1 MKVELIDARGGD
13 YITAQGQVL
22 RKLIKQRI
30 QDLETAY
37 RRLVDRMNNEIP
49 DKSDAVTLMI
59 ALSDNVALNE
69 RALFFKACVER
80 AAYFDREIR
89 ELNTLGQSFREDAV
103 YQITLK
109 DAIRYGL

>member
-1 MKVELIDARGGD
+1 MKVEIIDARGGD
-13 YITAQGQVL
+13 YITAQGKAL
-22 RKLIKQRI
+22 RSLIKERI
-30 QDLETAY
+30 HGLETSY
-37 RRLVDRMNNEIP
+37 KLLVDRMNNEIP
-49 DKSDAVTLMI
+49 TKQDAVTLMI

-89 ELNTLGQSFREDAV
+89 ELNTLGASFRDDAV